1 MRIDKVENPLFK
13 KTAIFNTFMAD
24 YLPDLDPFAV
34 KLYVYLVYASENY
47 IKLDKQAISN
57 LFNCDISMID
67 AALVTLESLGLI
79 SHTDDVIL
87 LCDLAQKEIERNYRP
102 KIVQRPDDGFATS
115 DEERQSRAKLQKAIS
130 DKFFAGRMP
139 ITWYNEIDSWFEK
152 YAFTPEVVFS
162 LFQHCQDNHI
172 MTKPYVSKV
181 ATSWA
186 ERYHIRTLQ
195 QLDSYLASYKEY
207 KKLRDTV
214 AKKLKLKRQM
224 NTYEEEI
231 IEKWHYTY
239 GYSFD
244 IVEIALK
251 KSITASNPTL
261 ALFDAII
268 TQWYKNGLKTVEE
281 VNDYI
286 EKQRKKYAQSGFAT
300 NIKASAASSNTIP
313 QKKNYDQR
321 SYSDSDFEDFYE
333 DKKDE

>member
-1 MRIDKVENPLFK
+1 MRIDKVENPLFA
-13 KTAIFNTFMAD
+13 KTAIFNNFMAD
-24 YLPDLDPFAV
+24 YLPELDPFAV
-34 KLYVYLVYASENY
+34 KLYVYLVYASENH
-47 IKLDKQAISN
+47 INSDKQAIAN
-57 LFNCDISMID
+57 LFNCDISLID
-67 AALVTLESLGLI
+67 AAIVTLESLGLI
-79 SHTDDVIL
+79 TCTQEFIL
-87 LCDLAQKEIERNYRP
+87 ICDLAQKEIERNYRP
-102 KIVQRPDDGFATS
+102 KTVWRPDDAFALS
-115 DEERQSRAKLQKAIS
+115 DEDRQARAKLQKAIS
-130 DKFFAGRMP
+130 DKFFSGRMP

-181 ATSWA
+181 AESWA
-186 ERYHIRTLQ
+186 ERYHIKTLQ
-195 QLDSYLASYKEY
+195 QLDSYLSSYKEY
-207 KKLRDTV
+207 KTLRDTV

-251 KSITASNPTL
+251 KSVTASNPTL

-268 TQWYKNGLKTVEE
+268 TQWHKNGLKTVEE
-281 VNDYI
+281 VNEYI
-286 EKQRKKYAQSGFAT
+286 EKQRKKYAQSGMTSGVKESSAST
-300 NIKASAASSNTIP
+300 NSIP
-313 QKKNYDQR
+313 QKKNYEQR
-321 SYSDSDFEDFYE
+321 SYSDDFDNFYE